1 MMDKKKWFVLLTL
14 VLFGVAFLSPRASGQ
29 ADVDAAKI
37 LKVYPIGKIVKKEK
51 RVFIRVDKKFERG
64 LMGMDKLS
72 SVMVIY
78 WFDRN
83 DTLEKRSIL
92 QVHPR
97 GNMNN
102 PLTGVFATHSP
113 VRPNLIGVSR
123 CKIISVKGNII
134 EIDDID
140 AFDGSPVID
149 LKS

>member
-1 MMDKKKWFVLLTL
+1 LSR
-14 VLFGVAFLSPRASGQ
+14 AFCES
-29 ADVDAAKI
+29 DVGETKDLKI
-37 LKVYPIGKIVKKEK
+37 YPIGKVKKTDG
-51 RVFIRVDKKFERG
+51 RTFIVIEKKFEAG
-64 LMGMDKLS
+64 LLRMERLS

-83 DTLEKRSIL
+83 DTPEKRSIL

-97 GNMNN
+97 GNTND

-123 CKIISVKGNII
+123 CKIISVKGDII
-134 EIDDID
+134 EIDAID

>member
-1 MMDKKKWFVLLTL
+1 MNSKKWFVVCVL
-14 VLFGVAFLSPRASGQ
+14 VVMGCLFSMSRVFCES
-29 ADVDAAKI
+29 DVGETKELKI
-37 LKVYPIGKIVKKEK
+37 YPIGKVMKTDGRTFIVT
-51 RVFIRVDKKFERG
+51 DKKFEAG
-64 LMGMDKLS
+64 LLGMDRLS
-72 SVMVIY
+72 SIMVIY

-83 DTLEKRSIL
+83 DTQEKRSIL
-92 QVHPR
+92 QVYPR

-140 AFDGSPVID
+140 AFDGSPVLD
-149 LKS
+149 LKG

>member
-1 MMDKKKWFVLLTL
+1 MNKKKGLVVCALLAA
-14 VLFGVAFLSPRASGQ
+14 VGLFLMAVAFSESEAGETQ
-29 ADVDAAKI
+29 A
-37 LKVYPIGKIVKKEK
+37 LKVYPIGKIVKKEGRTLIVIDK
-51 RVFIRVDKKFERG
+51 PFEAGLLRVDR
-64 LMGMDKLS
+64 LS
-72 SVMVIY
+72 HLTVLY

-83 DTLEKRSIL
+83 DTPEKRSIL

-97 GNMNN
+97 GNVNN

-123 CKIISVKGNII
+123 CKIISVNGDII